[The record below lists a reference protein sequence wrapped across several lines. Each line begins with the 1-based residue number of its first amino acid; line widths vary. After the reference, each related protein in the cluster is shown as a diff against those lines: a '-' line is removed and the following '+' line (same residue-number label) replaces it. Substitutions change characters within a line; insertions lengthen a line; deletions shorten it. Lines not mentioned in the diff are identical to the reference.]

1 MLSTDKVLKDLVYDK
16 KNQDSDDEELEQIDV
31 KNLEE
36 YKELDQKVMDFN
48 GQMENLQKQFETGMD
63 LLDGE
68 KALKPSDIQKV
79 MQMSSSKIK
88 AE

>member
-16 KNQDSDDEELEQIDV
+16 KNKDSDDEELEQIDV

-48 GQMENLQKQFETGMD
+48 GQMENLQKQFEAD
-63 LLDGE
+63 F
-68 KALKPSDIQKV
+68 
-79 MQMSSSKIK
+79 
-88 AE
+88 